1 MSKFTI
7 KDYGLSEFNA
17 SRLPLEDSPKK
28 VQGRIVE
35 PNPNIGPQRKRIYR
49 SKHRKSKSPS
59 PSKKDLQSS
68 IFNKLEKLS
77 LRGGFRKSKSKS
89 KTKKSKKHNKSKK
102 SKK

>member
-7 KDYGLSEFNA
+7 NDYSLSKFNA
-17 SRLPLEDSPKK
+17 SRLLLEDSPRK
-28 VQGRIVE
+28 VKPRNNIV
-35 PNPNIGPQRKRIYR
+35 PNPNIGPQRKRISR

-59 PSKKDLQSS
+59 PSKTESQTS
-68 IFNKLEKLS
+68 ILNRLETLS
-77 LRGGFRKSKSKS
+77 LKGGFRKS

>member
-7 KDYGLSEFNA
+7 NDYSLSKFNA
-17 SRLPLEDSPKK
+17 SRLLLEDSPKK
-28 VQGRIVE
+28 VKPRNNIV
-35 PNPNIGPQRKRIYR
+35 PNPNIGPQRQKRTR
-49 SKHRKSKSPS
+49 TKHRKSKSPS
-59 PSKKDLQSS
+59 PSKKDLQPS

-77 LRGGFRKSKSKS
+77 LKGGFRKS